1 MPKIERILIPI
12 TFSENSKHA
21 LEYGRFLAGKLGA
34 KFDLLHVANAKEVR
48 GTDDVAR
55 LFRGVPG
62 STLEVYNE
70 QEIEA
75 KLSAWVREAGLDRRV
90 RNDEIEEG
98 DPAEVIIR
106 IANEGKYDL
115 VAMGHHERTLA
126 DRVSGSVVQK
136 VMRHVECPVLICGKW
151 HEPER

>member
-1 MPKIERILIPI
+1 MPKIENILIAI
-12 TFSENSKHA
+12 TFSDSSKHA

-34 KFDLLHVANAKEVR
+34 KFDLLHVASAKQVR

-62 STLEVYNE
+62 STLEAYNE

-75 KLSAWVREAGLDRRV
+75 KLNDWVREAGLDRGV

-98 DPAEVIIR
+98 DAAEVITQ
-106 IANEGKYDL
+106 IANEKKYDL
-115 VAMGHHERTLA
+115 VVMGCHRRATLA
-126 DRVSGSVVQK
+126 ERVSKNVVDRVI
-136 VMRHVECPVLICGKW
+136 RHVECPVVVVGKA
-151 HEPER
+151 